1 MMPGKA
7 EALAGEPA
15 IPNTTS
21 LDLPSGLAKLLAM
34 DTFNP
39 ASPMTAPAGL
49 MTSVSPQAM
58 AQTAREPMLPS
69 YAQGGAIGPGGAPLP
84 PMGDMPPGQ
93 PGQMPG
99 QMPGMGPD
107 PGAVVSE
114 LSQRPAVQ
122 QWQGSPMD
130 PTEMHGAIDTQLSQ
144 NPDAANQIKAALM
157 SALQSGEL
165 TAQELNMG
173 VQLIEAA
180 VNNPSLY
187 PQLRQFAVQ
196 QGIAGDEDLPQQY
209 DRGFIMLLLTV
220 AKSAQQ
226 VMQGGANVQGGAAPP
241 QSPDMGAPPMGQMQS
256 MAGGGDVRGPRDGPV
271 PIMAHEGEYVV
282 PKHVVG
288 MKGREFFDKLVEKYS
303 GGKQ

>member
-1 MMPGKA
+1 MTERVLLRSKVKPNGK
-7 EALAGEPA
+7 
-15 IPNTTS
+15 T
-21 LDLPSGLAKLLAM
+21 
-34 DTFNP
+34 
-39 ASPMTAPAGL
+39 
-49 MTSVSPQAM
+49 
-58 AQTAREPMLPS
+58 
-69 YAQGGAIGPGGAPLP
+69 
-84 PMGDMPPGQ
+84 
-93 PGQMPG
+93 
-99 QMPGMGPD
+99 
-107 PGAVVSE
+107 SE
-114 LSQRPAVQ
+114 LSIEQALR
-122 QWQGSPMD
+122 D
-130 PTEMHGAIDTQLSQ
+130 TNLLGAALNNLNSWSSWLTVL
-144 NPDAANQIKAALM
+144 KAAFG
-157 SALQSGEL
+157 QEL